1 MITDLKQVAKYLGY
15 GSKVPEEKT
24 MADMI
29 AIANELERS
38 VKAAWTYGNYILE
51 QDETGPV
58 MLAGTAVELNGKSIK
73 RTLKD
78 CKEVYIMAC
87 TLGVQGD
94 RLIEMKK
101 MLSPT
106 QGMIADACAS
116 VLVEAYADHCQEEI
130 EAKLPETSTLT
141 FRYAPGYGDL
151 PLAANKEILELL
163 KAEKRIGIHLTDSM
177 LMTPRKSIVAI
188 LGVLEDKKR
197 KGKNHRCGKQS
208 CDACELSDDCPARK

>member
-1 MITDLKQVAKYLGY
+1 MITDLKQAAKYLGY
-15 GSKVPEEKT
+15 GIHVPEEKT

-38 VKAAWTYGNYILE
+38 VKAGWTYGNYILE

-73 RTLKD
+73 RMLKD

-116 VLVEAYADHCQEEI
+116 VLVEAYADLCQEEI
-130 EAKLPETSTLT
+130 EARLPEGSTLT

-197 KGKNHRCGKQS
+197 KGKNHRCGKRS
-208 CDACELSDDCPARK
+208 CDACELSDDCPARN